1 MSKLKKLPEKNLRFI
16 LKRMKDD
23 IDRFGRPNDFIS
35 GSNRSIINDIFDD
48 IGLTLDTDDLSFIFA
63 LYKLNPNPEVGNLQ
77 IQKLLGYMEST
88 KNMATIKKFEDL
100 EIWKEARKLSK
111 EIITIAKE
119 SDLKTDFRLKDQIKA
134 SSGSVMDNIAEGFE
148 RNGNL
153 EFRQF
158 LSIAKG
164 SAGESRSQLYRV
176 LDFNYINDEKF
187 NVLRIDYEN
196 LSGKINNFISYLNKK
211 DFKGTK
217 FQ

>member
-1 MSKLKKLPEKNLRFI
+1 
-16 LKRMKDD
+16 
-23 IDRFGRPNDFIS
+23 
-35 GSNRSIINDIFDD
+35 
-48 IGLTLDTDDLSFIFA
+48 
-63 LYKLNPNPEVGNLQ
+63 
-77 IQKLLGYMEST
+77 
-88 KNMATIKKFEDL
+88 MATITRFEDL
-100 EIWKEARKLSK
+100 EIWKEARRLAK
-111 EIITIAKE
+111 EIHIIAVE
-119 SDLKTDFRLKDQIKA
+119 SDLKNDFRFKDQIKA

-164 SAGESRSQLYRV
+164 SAGETRSQLYRV
-176 LDFNYINDEKF
+176 LDYNYSNEEKF
-187 NVLRIDYEN
+187 EILKTDFEN

>member
-1 MSKLKKLPEKNLRFI
+1 
-16 LKRMKDD
+16 
-23 IDRFGRPNDFIS
+23 
-35 GSNRSIINDIFDD
+35 
-48 IGLTLDTDDLSFIFA
+48 
-63 LYKLNPNPEVGNLQ
+63 
-77 IQKLLGYMEST
+77 
-88 KNMATIKKFEDL
+88 MATITRFEDL
-100 EIWKEARKLSK
+100 EIWQEARRLAK
-111 EIITIAKE
+111 EIHIISIETE
-119 SDLKTDFRLKDQIKA
+119 LKNDFRFRDQIKA

-164 SAGESRSQLYRV
+164 SAGESRSQLYRI
-176 LDFNYINDEKF
+176 LDFNYINDKKF
-187 NVLRIDYEN
+187 NILRIDYEN